1 MLNKLW
7 AGRAT
12 VLSGVAVICF
22 ATTAALAEGPLK
34 FRDSQFEPVKWNEVA
49 GWTADD
55 HLAAYAYQTSC
66 QALLKPRRSDEREE
80 LPWALSNVCRKAAS
94 LRPRRKDIST
104 QAVRDWMAA
113 NPDEAM
119 KVRSANRSY
128 VIFRITDLTNEG
140 EPVGAQGV
148 PLTPGRSIAVDR
160 AHQYGTPFFIEAKLP
175 IAVRGP
181 GSAFR
186 RLMIA
191 QDTGSAIVGPARAD
205 MYWGA
210 GEEASRIAGRI
221 RHASRFFMLLPRE
234 IDVAAVGRGAPLPVP
249 RPNVAGSRS

>member
-1 MLNKLW
+1 MLID
-7 AGRAT
+7 RH
-12 VLSGVAVICF
+12 II
-22 ATTAALAEGPLK
+22 
-34 FRDSQFEPVKWNEVA
+34 
-49 GWTADD
+49 
-55 HLAAYAYQTSC
+55 
-66 QALLKPRRSDEREE
+66 
-80 LPWALSNVCRKAAS
+80 AS
-94 LRPRRKDIST
+94 KDIST

-119 KVRSANRSY
+119 KIRATNRSY
-128 VIFRITDLTNEG
+128 VFFRITDLTNEG

-175 IAVRGP
+175 IAVRGL

-221 RHASRFFMLLPRE
+221 RHAGRFFMLLPRE
-234 IDVAAVGRGAPLPVP
+234 IDIAAVGRGAPLPVP
-249 RPNVAGSRS
+249 RPNVAAVEVMKEDGQSRGWSERHHSYN